1 MSNKTH
7 RVVFDTNIIVYFLI
21 SKTFNKLESK
31 IKNGQ
36 VTFIFSDELMT
47 EILLVLRRP
56 KFKKYFTQQEIQE
69 LIKSLTLHSDLI
81 EVKSKVEM
89 CRDPKDN
96 FLLSLC
102 VDSNANFLITGD
114 DDLLSL
120 KKIGKTKI
128 ITIKEYLDR

>member
-1 MSNKTH
+1 M
-7 RVVFDTNIIVYFLI
+7 
-21 SKTFNKLESK
+21 ESK

-47 EILLVLRRP
+47 EILLVLRGP

-120 KKIGKTKI
+120 KKIGKAKI

>member
-1 MSNKTH
+1 MPNKTH

-21 SKTFNKLESK
+21 SKNFNKLESK

-47 EILLVLRRP
+47 EILLVLKRP

-69 LIKSLTLHSDLI
+69 LIKSLTIHSELI
-81 EVKSKVEM
+81 EVKSNIEM
-89 CRDPKDN
+89 CRVPKDN

-102 VDSNANFLITGD
+102 FDSNANFLITGD

-128 ITIKEYLDR
+128 ITIKEYVDR

>member
-1 MSNKTH
+1 MPNKTH
-7 RVVFDTNIIVYFLI
+7 RVIFDTNIIVYFLI
-21 SKTFNKLESK
+21 SKNFNKLESK

-47 EILLVLRRP
+47 EILLVLKRP

-69 LIKSLTLHSDLI
+69 LIKSLTIHSELI
-81 EVKSKVEM
+81 EVKSNIEM
-89 CRDPKDN
+89 CRDPKGN

-128 ITIKEYLDR
+128 ITIKEYVDR

>member
-120 KKIGKTKI
+120 KKIGKAKI

>member
-36 VTFIFSDELMT
+36 LTFIFSDELMT

>member
-1 MSNKTH
+1 
-7 RVVFDTNIIVYFLI
+7 
-21 SKTFNKLESK
+21 
-31 IKNGQ
+31 
-36 VTFIFSDELMT
+36 MT